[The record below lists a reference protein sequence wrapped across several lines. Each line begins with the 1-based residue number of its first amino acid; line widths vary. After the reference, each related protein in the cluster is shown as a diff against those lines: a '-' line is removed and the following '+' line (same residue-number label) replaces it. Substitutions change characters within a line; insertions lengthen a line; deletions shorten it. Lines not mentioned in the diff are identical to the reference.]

1 MFEIAKYQ
9 NSPIPYVGGKRAM
22 REIILKSF
30 PLQYRRY
37 IEVFGGGASILFAK
51 QKEKFEVYN
60 DFNGDLVN
68 MFRCIKER
76 PLALLKTLKFFPL
89 HSRQDFSILLDFL
102 NGDEPKYPYQKEEM
116 QIAEEYFDKRDEEEI
131 KNIIANMD
139 DKSIPSVMKH
149 FKANYAGKVDMSL
162 VNKIARG

>member
-1 MFEIAKYQ
+1 
-9 NSPIPYVGGKRAM
+9 M

-89 HSRQDFSILLDFL
+89 HSRQDFNIDFDDGRKVVCSAYSSKNYL
-102 NGDEPKYPYQKEEM
+102 GMKDIEM
-116 QIAEEYFDKRDEEEI
+116 GSRVEVSFAP
-131 KNIIANMD
+131 NTN
-139 DKSIPSVMKH
+139 
-149 FKANYAGKVDMSL
+149 GKVQL
-162 VNKIARG
+162 TAIAVVE